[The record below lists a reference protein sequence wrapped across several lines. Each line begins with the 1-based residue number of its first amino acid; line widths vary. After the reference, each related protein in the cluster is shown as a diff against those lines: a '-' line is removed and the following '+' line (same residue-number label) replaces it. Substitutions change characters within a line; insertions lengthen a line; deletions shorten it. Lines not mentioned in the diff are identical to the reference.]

1 MPYQACPFCIRVAAG
16 SFEDHDAC
24 AVAFPD
30 GFPLSNGHTLVVPR
44 RHVGDLFALEP
55 AELQAVVALVAR
67 VKARLAAAHRP
78 DGFNVGV
85 NVGAAAGQTV
95 DHAHVHV
102 IPRYAGDREDP
113 RGGVRWVL
121 PERAAY
127 WKREE
132 GG

>member
-1 MPYQACPFCIRVAAG
+1 MTTGHCPFCARIARG
-16 SFEDHDAC
+16 QFEEHGPL
-24 AVAFPD
+24 AVGFPD
-30 GFPLSNGHTLVVPR
+30 GFPLSLGHTLVVPR
-44 RHVGDLFALEP
+44 RHVADLFALEP
-55 AELQAVVALVAR
+55 AELQELLDLTVR
-67 VKARLAAAHRP
+67 VKTRLAAAHRP

-95 DHAHVHV
+95 DHAHVHI

-132 GG
+132 DG

>member
-1 MPYQACPFCIRVAAG
+1 MTIAGCPFCDRIARGAFDEQGA
-16 SFEDHDAC
+16 S
-24 AVAFPD
+24 AVAVPD
-30 GFPLSNGHTLVVPR
+30 GYPLSRGHTLVVPR
-44 RHVGDLFALEP
+44 RHLADLFALEP
-55 AELQAVVALVAR
+55 AELQELVELVVRA
-67 VKARLAAAHRP
+67 KARLAAAHHP

-95 DHAHVHV
+95 EHAHVHV

-127 WKREE
+127 WSRGAGE
-132 GG
+132 